1 MAIQAHP
8 LPREGGEMAGPILQ
22 MVLVSAAEE
31 KAHTCSMAPG
41 PRLRTG
47 RPPALTGLKGLALFL
62 APSLASSV

>member
-1 MAIQAHP
+1 
-8 LPREGGEMAGPILQ
+8 MAGPILQ